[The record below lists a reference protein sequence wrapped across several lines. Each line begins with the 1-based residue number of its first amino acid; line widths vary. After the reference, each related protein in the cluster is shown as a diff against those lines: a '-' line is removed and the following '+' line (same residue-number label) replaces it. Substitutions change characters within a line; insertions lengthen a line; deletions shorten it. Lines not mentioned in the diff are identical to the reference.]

1 MLNLK
6 ELLPKRITLNSRQV
20 ALMVGKRH
28 DNLIRD
34 IETYIKQMKEANKIT
49 TSKLRTSDI
58 KTLNSK
64 MSSVNQDSS
73 NMSCRINSKEYFIKS
88 GYLGEN
94 GEKRPCY
101 KITKMGCDF
110 IAHKMT
116 GVKGTAFT
124 ALYIKKFYE
133 MEDKLKLELQT
144 KEDFKEMT
152 DAIKQVKENPK
163 PYNFTNEINMIN
175 KIALGCTSKQFKLE
189 NDISQNDKI
198 RKYLPYEQL
207 QLIDALQKINAA
219 LILIG
224 MNYSHRKI
232 KLQDYRLKLAA

>member
-49 TSKLRTSDI
+49 TSKLGTSDI
-58 KTLNSK
+58 KTLTPDLGA
-64 MSSVNQDSS
+64 VNEE
-73 NMSCRINSKEYFIKS
+73 RINSKDYFIKIS
-88 GYLGEN
+88 YLGGN

-198 RKYLPYEQL
+198 RKYLSYEQL

-224 MNYSHRKI
+224 MKYSDRKI
-232 KLQDYRLKLAA
+232 KLQNYRLKLAA